1 MKKNVDK
8 IMKQIKYFRK
18 ENKMLF
24 QLSLCAMVYILLYML
39 SYNKVE
45 MGERVRLLID
55 ISFQLS
61 LAIIANLLF
70 FIFQVY
76 IPTTERQQRVHP
88 LIIDKI
94 RDICE
99 NMNQPFQFITEMY
112 LEKKKDLDKLSEE
125 DIQNIA
131 NEYRANE
138 KIDVVEIGQ
147 PHDWT
152 VYSFFLYCFNQMDNT
167 VQELLFT
174 YEPYLMSDERD
185 TLLMV
190 KENLF
195 RHLIENWMPVYF
207 NTKGIRGNAVGG
219 IFKQY
224 IFIYKRLLN
233 LIKEK

>member
-94 RDICE
+94 TDICE
-99 NMNQPFQFITEMY
+99 SMNQPFQFITEMY
-112 LEKKKDLDKLSEE
+112 LGQKKDLDKLSKD
-125 DIQNIA
+125 DIQEIV
-131 NEYRANE
+131 E
-138 KIDVVEIGQ
+138 KYCSNDTIKSSGVGELSN
-147 PHDWT
+147 WT
-152 VYSFFLYCFNQMDNT
+152 VYTCFTYFFRQMDNT
-167 VQELLFT
+167 VRELLFA
-174 YEPYLMSDERD
+174 YEPYLKSEERD
-185 TLLMV
+185 ALFAV
-190 KENLF
+190 KENRF
-195 RHLIENWMPVYF
+195 RRLIG
-207 NTKGIRGNAVGG
+207 NTIFACIGSKGLGGNAT
-219 IFKQY
+219 ISTIKQY
-224 IFIYKRLLN
+224 IFIYERFLN